1 MTMREVLMLEA
12 NRDRYRTPFANA
24 CEPPCAIFLSRVGK
38 KPWKEFC
45 SKTRRNTAVYEGRKK
60 SRIKARRRKRPPAK
74 SLLPAVRAVDGGFQ
88 VVRSGVYLSGR
99 NKA

>member
-24 CEPPCAIFLSRVGK
+24 CEPLCAIFLSRVGK
-38 KPWKEFC
+38 KPC

>member
-1 MTMREVLMLEA
+1 MVEARMPEVGKNTCEA
-12 NRDRYRTPFANA
+12 PRVSA
-24 CEPPCAIFLSRVGK
+24 CKPPCAIFLSRVGK

-74 SLLPAVRAVDGGFQ
+74 SLLPAVRAVDGSFQ